1 MAMKKKPGRSKV
13 EVGIP
18 STEAVFSAGNNNA
31 SGSLIANLATQ
42 NRAELAY
49 ELREIALQDIEL
61 NPDNAIF
68 RQLDTDED
76 VETLANDIDRNGLM
90 HNLVVYPRT
99 DGKQTKYVLLSGE
112 RRYKALNYLQARGDA
127 KWNTVKNCRVV
138 TTPLSDNEK
147 KVMLLSANLQVR
159 GGFANEMIRRKAV
172 AELVSCLQAEP
183 YNLTAA
189 EAKKAIKEATPI
201 NGRQID
207 KDLSIEKNL
216 NEGLKD
222 LLDRG
227 FVLRSEAESFLRMT
241 PEEQRIAAQMLQQ
254 LYAIAYNGPGSAAIQ
269 DEKKAIRGR
278 FVDALRT
285 VADTSSMQD
294 AHEALVA
301 AVFTVQKEMACLKET
316 IRKVKT
322 IPPEQPAAPRDATR
336 AEKEEI
342 VYLDLSDLHPFK
354 DHPFGVRDDA
364 EMKSL
369 VESVRNGGVNQPAL
383 VRPREGG
390 GYEIIAGHRRQMASQ
405 LAGYRNMPCIVRNM
419 TDDEAILAMTDD
431 NLRQRETILPS
442 EKAMSLKMQYE
453 AIKHQ
458 GARGD
463 SAEAGKLSLESV
475 GQRNGMSV
483 KTVQRYIWLNDLVP
497 ELKQTMDDGK
507 LSFTPAVE
515 ISRVRP
521 KHQKYMAVSIEGQQA
536 SPSKGQAKRL
546 RELDKENKLSPDVI
560 DGILCEEKKKEDR
573 DVIIT
578 GAELEKFFGK
588 EATPRQMK
596 DQIMTLLEDWKERQP
611 PELAKPDK
619 KMDMEK

>member
-1 MAMKKKPGRSKV
+1 MADDKKNIPEAAPPAEAPAPTV
-13 EVGIP
+13 ENAAVP
-18 STEAVFSAGNNNA
+18 EPPAPEPVLTDAEAVMLEQEGQAALFEMGEAVPDPADAVTHAEVEEPAAPEVPKAEKEQEQPPAPGKDA
-31 SGSLIANLATQ
+31 PAPAHSGKVVDFAA
-42 NRAELAY
+42 AC
-49 ELREIALQDIEL
+49 
-61 NPDNAIF
+61 
-68 RQLDTDED
+68 DE
-76 VETLANDIDRNGLM
+76 A
-90 HNLVVYPRT
+90 
-99 DGKQTKYVLLSGE
+99 
-112 RRYKALNYLQARGDA
+112 A
-127 KWNTVKNCRVV
+127 K
-138 TTPLSDNEK
+138 E
-147 KVMLLSANLQVR
+147 
-159 GGFANEMIRRKAV
+159 E
-172 AELVSCLQAEP
+172 
-183 YNLTAA
+183 
-189 EAKKAIKEATPI
+189 KKAIKQKPPKEKGKAAKPGK
-201 NGRQID
+201 GRPP
-207 KDLSIEKNL
+207 KTEKTVP
-216 NEGLKD
+216 EQTKPPKAGKTH
-222 LLDRG
+222 
-227 FVLRSEAESFLRMT
+227 AA
-241 PEEQRIAAQMLQQ
+241 PEEKAA
-254 LYAIAYNGPGSAAIQ
+254 
-269 DEKKAIRGR
+269 
-278 FVDALRT
+278 
-285 VADTSSMQD
+285 
-294 AHEALVA
+294 
-301 AVFTVQKEMACLKET
+301 
-316 IRKVKT
+316 
-322 IPPEQPAAPRDATR
+322 PPAPEVPPTPRDATR

-521 KHQKYMAVSIEGQQA
+521 KHQKYIAVSIEGQQA

>member
-1 MAMKKKPGRSKV
+1 MADDKKN
-13 EVGIP
+13 IP
-18 STEAVFSAGNNNA
+18 EAA
-31 SGSLIANLATQ
+31 
-42 NRAELAY
+42 
-49 ELREIALQDIEL
+49 
-61 NPDNAIF
+61 P
-68 RQLDTDED
+68 
-76 VETLANDIDRNGLM
+76 
-90 HNLVVYPRT
+90 P
-99 DGKQTKYVLLSGE
+99 
-112 RRYKALNYLQARGDA
+112 
-127 KWNTVKNCRVV
+127 
-138 TTPLSDNEK
+138 
-147 KVMLLSANLQVR
+147 
-159 GGFANEMIRRKAV
+159 
-172 AELVSCLQAEP
+172 
-183 YNLTAA
+183 A
-189 EAKKAIKEATPI
+189 EAPAPAV
-201 NGRQID
+201 
-207 KDLSIEKNL
+207 EK
-216 NEGLKD
+216 
-222 LLDRG
+222 
-227 FVLRSEAESFLRMT
+227 
-241 PEEQRIAAQMLQQ
+241 
-254 LYAIAYNGPGSAAIQ
+254 
-269 DEKKAIRGR
+269 
-278 FVDALRT
+278 
-285 VADTSSMQD
+285 
-294 AHEALVA
+294 A
-301 AVFTVQKEMACLKET
+301 AV
-316 IRKVKT
+316 
-322 IPPEQPAAPRDATR
+322 PEQPAPEPALTDAEVVMLEHEVQAALFEMGEAVPDPADAVTSAEVEEPAAPEVPKAEKEQEQPPDPGKGDPALTHSGKVVDFAAARDEAAKEEKKVAKQKPPKEKGKAAKPGRGRPPKAEKAAPEQAKPPKAGKTQAAPEEKAAPPAPEVPPAPRDATR
-336 AEKEEI
+336 GGKEEI

-521 KHQKYMAVSIEGQQA
+521 KHQKYIAVSIEGQQA

-578 GAELEKFFGK
+578 GAELERFFGK

>member
-1 MAMKKKPGRSKV
+1 MADDKKN
-13 EVGIP
+13 IP
-18 STEAVFSAGNNNA
+18 DVAPPTEASAPTA
-31 SGSLIANLATQ
+31 ETATVPEPPVPEPVLTD
-42 NRAELAY
+42 AEA
-49 ELREIALQDIEL
+49 
-61 NPDNAIF
+61 
-68 RQLDTDED
+68 
-76 VETLANDIDRNGLM
+76 
-90 HNLVVYPRT
+90 
-99 DGKQTKYVLLSGE
+99 
-112 RRYKALNYLQARGDA
+112 
-127 KWNTVKNCRVV
+127 
-138 TTPLSDNEK
+138 
-147 KVMLLSANLQVR
+147 VMLEHEGQAALFEMGETVPNPADAVTHAEVEKPAALEVPKTEMEQAQPPNLGKDDPSPAHSGKVVD
-159 GGFANEMIRRKAV
+159 FA
-172 AELVSCLQAEP
+172 
-183 YNLTAA
+183 AA
-189 EAKKAIKEATPI
+189 RDEAAKEEKKAIKQKPPKEKGKAAKPGK
-201 NGRQID
+201 GRPP
-207 KDLSIEKNL
+207 KTEKTVP
-216 NEGLKD
+216 EQTKPPKAGKTH
-222 LLDRG
+222 
-227 FVLRSEAESFLRMT
+227 AA
-241 PEEQRIAAQMLQQ
+241 PEEKAA
-254 LYAIAYNGPGSAAIQ
+254 
-269 DEKKAIRGR
+269 
-278 FVDALRT
+278 
-285 VADTSSMQD
+285 
-294 AHEALVA
+294 
-301 AVFTVQKEMACLKET
+301 
-316 IRKVKT
+316 
-322 IPPEQPAAPRDATR
+322 PPAPEVPPTPRDATR

-521 KHQKYMAVSIEGQQA
+521 KHQKYIAVSIEGQQA

>member
-1 MAMKKKPGRSKV
+1 MADDKKNIGPEAEKPG
-13 EVGIP
+13 
-18 STEAVFSAGNNNA
+18 EAP
-31 SGSLIANLATQ
+31 Q
-42 NRAELAY
+42 
-49 ELREIALQDIEL
+49 
-61 NPDNAIF
+61 
-68 RQLDTDED
+68 
-76 VETLANDIDRNGLM
+76 
-90 HNLVVYPRT
+90 
-99 DGKQTKYVLLSGE
+99 
-112 RRYKALNYLQARGDA
+112 
-127 KWNTVKNCRVV
+127 
-138 TTPLSDNEK
+138 EK
-147 KVMLLSANLQVR
+147 KVEPIKDMPPAPEQPAPGAPQAPVVETAPKTQPAPTVESKPEEKATPAPKVLDFSAAKNKAPAKEETAPEKKPAKEQTEEKPKR
-159 GGFANEMIRRKAV
+159 GRPAKTDKAAP
-172 AELVSCLQAEP
+172 AEKPKQPRDKMSQS
-183 YNLTAA
+183 
-189 EAKKAIKEATPI
+189 KKAPGKEAPI
-201 NGRQID
+201 PH
-207 KDLSIEKNL
+207 KP
-216 NEGLKD
+216 
-222 LLDRG
+222 
-227 FVLRSEAESFLRMT
+227 EAPPKAANA
-241 PEEQRIAAQMLQQ
+241 PEQ
-254 LYAIAYNGPGSAAIQ
+254 
-269 DEKKAIRGR
+269 
-278 FVDALRT
+278 
-285 VADTSSMQD
+285 
-294 AHEALVA
+294 
-301 AVFTVQKEMACLKET
+301 
-316 IRKVKT
+316 
-322 IPPEQPAAPRDATR
+322 EQPAAPRDATR
-336 AEKEEI
+336 SAEPEQI
-342 VYLDLSDLHPFK
+342 VYINLSELHPFK
-354 DHPFGVRDDA
+354 NHPFGVRDDS
-364 EMKSL
+364 EMKGL
-369 VESVRNGGVNQPAL
+369 VESVKASGVNQPAL
-383 VRPREGG
+383 VRPREDG
-390 GYEIIAGHRRQMASQ
+390 GYEIIAGHRRQKASE
-405 LAGYRNMPCIVRNM
+405 LAGFANMPCIVRNM

-521 KHQKYMAVSIEGQQA
+521 KHQKYIAVSIEGQQA

>member
-1 MAMKKKPGRSKV
+1 MADDKKN
-13 EVGIP
+13 IP
-18 STEAVFSAGNNNA
+18 DVAPPTEASAPTA
-31 SGSLIANLATQ
+31 ETATVPEPPVPEPVLTD
-42 NRAELAY
+42 AEA
-49 ELREIALQDIEL
+49 
-61 NPDNAIF
+61 
-68 RQLDTDED
+68 
-76 VETLANDIDRNGLM
+76 
-90 HNLVVYPRT
+90 
-99 DGKQTKYVLLSGE
+99 
-112 RRYKALNYLQARGDA
+112 
-127 KWNTVKNCRVV
+127 
-138 TTPLSDNEK
+138 
-147 KVMLLSANLQVR
+147 VMLEHEGQAALFEMGETVPDPADAVTHAEVEKPAAPEVPKAEKEHSPAPIKDDPSPAHSGKVVD
-159 GGFANEMIRRKAV
+159 FA
-172 AELVSCLQAEP
+172 
-183 YNLTAA
+183 AA
-189 EAKKAIKEATPI
+189 RDEAAKEEKKAIKQKPPKEKGKPAKPGK
-201 NGRQID
+201 GRPP
-207 KDLSIEKNL
+207 KAEKAAP
-216 NEGLKD
+216 EQAKPPKSGKTH
-222 LLDRG
+222 
-227 FVLRSEAESFLRMT
+227 AA
-241 PEEQRIAAQMLQQ
+241 PEEKAA
-254 LYAIAYNGPGSAAIQ
+254 
-269 DEKKAIRGR
+269 
-278 FVDALRT
+278 
-285 VADTSSMQD
+285 
-294 AHEALVA
+294 
-301 AVFTVQKEMACLKET
+301 
-316 IRKVKT
+316 
-322 IPPEQPAAPRDATR
+322 PPAPEVPPMPRDATR

-463 SAEAGKLSLESV
+463 STEAGKLSLESV

-521 KHQKYMAVSIEGQQA
+521 KHQKYIAVSIEGQQA

-560 DGILCEEKKKEDR
+560 DGILCEEKKKEDC

>member
-1 MAMKKKPGRSKV
+1 MADNKKNIPEAAPPAEAPAPAVENAAVPEQPAPEPALTDAEAVMLEHEGQAALFEMGEAVPDPADAVTHAEVEEPTAPEVPKAEKEQAQPPDPGRDDPAPAHSGKV
-13 EVGIP
+13 VDFAAARD
-18 STEAVFSAGNNNA
+18 EA
-31 SGSLIANLATQ
+31 
-42 NRAELAY
+42 
-49 ELREIALQDIEL
+49 
-61 NPDNAIF
+61 
-68 RQLDTDED
+68 
-76 VETLANDIDRNGLM
+76 
-90 HNLVVYPRT
+90 
-99 DGKQTKYVLLSGE
+99 
-112 RRYKALNYLQARGDA
+112 A
-127 KWNTVKNCRVV
+127 K
-138 TTPLSDNEK
+138 E
-147 KVMLLSANLQVR
+147 
-159 GGFANEMIRRKAV
+159 E
-172 AELVSCLQAEP
+172 
-183 YNLTAA
+183 
-189 EAKKAIKEATPI
+189 KKAIKQKPPKEKGKPAKPGK
-201 NGRQID
+201 GRPP
-207 KDLSIEKNL
+207 KAEK
-216 NEGLKD
+216 
-222 LLDRG
+222 
-227 FVLRSEAESFLRMT
+227 AA
-241 PEEQRIAAQMLQQ
+241 PEQTKSPKAGKTHAA
-254 LYAIAYNGPGSAAIQ
+254 P
-269 DEKKAIRGR
+269 EKKA
-278 FVDALRT
+278 A
-285 VADTSSMQD
+285 
-294 AHEALVA
+294 
-301 AVFTVQKEMACLKET
+301 
-316 IRKVKT
+316 
-322 IPPEQPAAPRDATR
+322 PPAPEVPPTPRDATR

-521 KHQKYMAVSIEGQQA
+521 KHQKYIAVSIEGQQA

>member
-1 MAMKKKPGRSKV
+1 MAEENKHPPTTEEQTPPEMPGKAPKMEQAEIPDVGGGPAPSAKVIDLSAMRSKPEKDAPPDIPKEPEAQPVSVAEYSKQEWKKPMPEPEKPKPKRGRPAKSEKAA
-13 EVGIP
+13 P
-18 STEAVFSAGNNNA
+18 TEPG
-31 SGSLIANLATQ
+31 
-42 NRAELAY
+42 
-49 ELREIALQDIEL
+49 
-61 NPDNAIF
+61 
-68 RQLDTDED
+68 
-76 VETLANDIDRNGLM
+76 
-90 HNLVVYPRT
+90 
-99 DGKQTKYVLLSGE
+99 
-112 RRYKALNYLQARGDA
+112 A
-127 KWNTVKNCRVV
+127 KK
-138 TTPLSDNEK
+138 
-147 KVMLLSANLQVR
+147 
-159 GGFANEMIRRKAV
+159 
-172 AELVSCLQAEP
+172 
-183 YNLTAA
+183 
-189 EAKKAIKEATPI
+189 EAKAEKPRRGRPPKA
-201 NGRQID
+201 
-207 KDLSIEKNL
+207 EKVAP
-216 NEGLKD
+216 EQGKPPKA
-222 LLDRG
+222 G
-227 FVLRSEAESFLRMT
+227 KTHAA
-241 PEEQRIAAQMLQQ
+241 PEEKAA
-254 LYAIAYNGPGSAAIQ
+254 
-269 DEKKAIRGR
+269 
-278 FVDALRT
+278 
-285 VADTSSMQD
+285 
-294 AHEALVA
+294 
-301 AVFTVQKEMACLKET
+301 
-316 IRKVKT
+316 
-322 IPPEQPAAPRDATR
+322 PPAPEVPPTPRDATR

-521 KHQKYMAVSIEGQQA
+521 KHQKYIAVSIEGQQA

>member
-1 MAMKKKPGRSKV
+1 MADDKKNVPDVAS
-13 EVGIP
+13 P
-18 STEAVFSAGNNNA
+18 TEAPAPTVEKAVVPEQPA
-31 SGSLIANLATQ
+31 PEPALTD
-42 NRAELAY
+42 AEA
-49 ELREIALQDIEL
+49 
-61 NPDNAIF
+61 
-68 RQLDTDED
+68 
-76 VETLANDIDRNGLM
+76 
-90 HNLVVYPRT
+90 
-99 DGKQTKYVLLSGE
+99 
-112 RRYKALNYLQARGDA
+112 
-127 KWNTVKNCRVV
+127 
-138 TTPLSDNEK
+138 
-147 KVMLLSANLQVR
+147 VMLEHEGQAALFEMGEVVPDPADAVTHAEVEEPAAPEVPKAGKEQAQPPAPGKDDPAPAHSGKVVD
-159 GGFANEMIRRKAV
+159 FAAARDKA
-172 AELVSCLQAEP
+172 
-183 YNLTAA
+183 
-189 EAKKAIKEATPI
+189 AK
-201 NGRQID
+201 
-207 KDLSIEKNL
+207 
-216 NEGLKD
+216 
-222 LLDRG
+222 
-227 FVLRSEAESFLRMT
+227 
-241 PEEQRIAAQMLQQ
+241 
-254 LYAIAYNGPGSAAIQ
+254 
-269 DEKKAIRGR
+269 DEKKAVKQKPPTEKDKAAKPGRGR
-278 FVDALRT
+278 PP
-285 VADTSSMQD
+285 
-294 AHEALVA
+294 
-301 AVFTVQKEMACLKET
+301 KESRAT
-316 IRKVKT
+316 PNKVKPSKT
-322 IPPEQPAAPRDATR
+322 EKAAPEQTKPPKAGKTHAAPEEKVAPPVPEVPPTPRDATR

-405 LAGYRNMPCIVRNM
+405 LAGYRNMPCIIRNM

-463 SAEAGKLSLESV
+463 STEAGKLSLESV

-521 KHQKYMAVSIEGQQA
+521 KHQKYIAVSIEGQQA

>member
-1 MAMKKKPGRSKV
+1 MADDKKNIPDVAPPIEAPAPTVEAAAVPEQLAPKPVLTDAEALMLEQEGQTALFEMGEAVPDPADAVTHAEVEEPTAPEVPKAEKEQAQPPDPGRDDPAPAHSGKV
-13 EVGIP
+13 VDFAAARD
-18 STEAVFSAGNNNA
+18 EA
-31 SGSLIANLATQ
+31 
-42 NRAELAY
+42 
-49 ELREIALQDIEL
+49 
-61 NPDNAIF
+61 
-68 RQLDTDED
+68 
-76 VETLANDIDRNGLM
+76 
-90 HNLVVYPRT
+90 
-99 DGKQTKYVLLSGE
+99 
-112 RRYKALNYLQARGDA
+112 A
-127 KWNTVKNCRVV
+127 K
-138 TTPLSDNEK
+138 E
-147 KVMLLSANLQVR
+147 
-159 GGFANEMIRRKAV
+159 E
-172 AELVSCLQAEP
+172 
-183 YNLTAA
+183 
-189 EAKKAIKEATPI
+189 KKAIKQKPPKEKGKPAKPGK
-201 NGRQID
+201 GRPP
-207 KDLSIEKNL
+207 KAEKAAP
-216 NEGLKD
+216 EQAKPPKAGKTH
-222 LLDRG
+222 
-227 FVLRSEAESFLRMT
+227 AA
-241 PEEQRIAAQMLQQ
+241 PEEKAA
-254 LYAIAYNGPGSAAIQ
+254 
-269 DEKKAIRGR
+269 
-278 FVDALRT
+278 
-285 VADTSSMQD
+285 
-294 AHEALVA
+294 
-301 AVFTVQKEMACLKET
+301 
-316 IRKVKT
+316 
-322 IPPEQPAAPRDATR
+322 PPAPEVPPTPRDATR

-521 KHQKYMAVSIEGQQA
+521 KHQKYIAVSIEGQQA

>member
-1 MAMKKKPGRSKV
+1 MTILALERLISFSVPAILWEEHGFFSIKKKLNKKVKERILEYLAVRSLTKKGTSPIICLVGPPGTGKTSIARSV
-13 EVGIP
+13 
-18 STEAVFSAGNNNA
+18 A
-31 SGSLIANLATQ
+31 
-42 NRAELAY
+42 RA
-49 ELREIALQDIEL
+49 L
-61 NPDNAIF
+61 N
-68 RQLDTDED
+68 
-76 VETLANDIDRNGLM
+76 
-90 HNLVVYPRT
+90 
-99 DGKQTKYVLLSGE
+99 KKYV
-112 RRYKALNYLQARGDA
+112 
-127 KWNTVKNCRVV
+127 
-138 TTPLSDNEK
+138 
-147 KVMLLSANLQVR
+147 
-159 GGFANEMIRRKAV
+159 
-172 AELVSCLQAEP
+172 
-183 YNLTAA
+183 
-189 EAKKAIKEATPI
+189 
-201 NGRQID
+201 
-207 KDLSIEKNL
+207 
-216 NEGLKD
+216 
-222 LLDRG
+222 
-227 FVLRSEAESFLRMT
+227 
-241 PEEQRIAAQMLQQ
+241 RISL
-254 LYAIAYNGPGSAAIQ
+254 G
-269 DEKKAIRGR
+269 
-278 FVDALRT
+278 
-285 VADTSSMQD
+285 
-294 AHEALVA
+294 
-301 AVFTVQKEMACLKET
+301 
-316 IRKVKT
+316 
-322 IPPEQPAAPRDATR
+322 
-336 AEKEEI
+336 
-342 VYLDLSDLHPFK
+342 
-354 DHPFGVRDDA
+354 GVRDEA
-364 EMKSL
+364 EMQGL
-369 VESVRNGGVNQPAL
+369 VESVKAAGVNQPAL
-383 VRPREGG
+383 VRPREDG
-390 GYEIIAGHRRQMASQ
+390 GYEIIAGHRRQRASE
-405 LAGYRNMPCIVRNM
+405 LAGFANMPCIVRNM
-419 TDDEAILAMTDD
+419 TDDEAILTMTDD

-521 KHQKYMAVSIEGQQA
+521 KHQKYIAVSIEGQQA

>member
-1 MAMKKKPGRSKV
+1 MADDKKNIPDVAPPTETSAPTAETATVPEQLAPEPVLTDAEAVMLEQEGQAALFEMGEAVPDPADAVTHAEVEEPTAPEVPKAEKEQAQPPDPGRDDPAPAHSGKVVDFAAARDEAAKEEKKAVKQKPPTEKDKAAKPGRGRPPKESRATPNKVKPSK
-13 EVGIP
+13 
-18 STEAVFSAGNNNA
+18 TEKAAP
-31 SGSLIANLATQ
+31 
-42 NRAELAY
+42 E
-49 ELREIALQDIEL
+49 
-61 NPDNAIF
+61 
-68 RQLDTDED
+68 
-76 VETLANDIDRNGLM
+76 
-90 HNLVVYPRT
+90 
-99 DGKQTKYVLLSGE
+99 QTKPP
-112 RRYKALNYLQARGDA
+112 KAG
-127 KWNTVKNCRVV
+127 KTH
-138 TTPLSDNEK
+138 
-147 KVMLLSANLQVR
+147 
-159 GGFANEMIRRKAV
+159 
-172 AELVSCLQAEP
+172 
-183 YNLTAA
+183 AA
-189 EAKKAIKEATPI
+189 
-201 NGRQID
+201 
-207 KDLSIEKNL
+207 
-216 NEGLKD
+216 
-222 LLDRG
+222 
-227 FVLRSEAESFLRMT
+227 
-241 PEEQRIAAQMLQQ
+241 PEEKAA
-254 LYAIAYNGPGSAAIQ
+254 
-269 DEKKAIRGR
+269 
-278 FVDALRT
+278 
-285 VADTSSMQD
+285 
-294 AHEALVA
+294 
-301 AVFTVQKEMACLKET
+301 
-316 IRKVKT
+316 
-322 IPPEQPAAPRDATR
+322 PPAPEVPPTPRDATR

-521 KHQKYMAVSIEGQQA
+521 KHQKYIAVSIEGQQA